1 MVLVE
6 VVDLNEAAYPT
17 TRMIDHKNWT
27 AIGMRYAP
35 ESMRSF
41 VELFTIAASKSP
53 IVMASWYAPTIEPRI
68 HFGAVSLW
76 YMGTKMSVSSASEM
90 PVKIVRL
97 TQS

>member
-6 VVDLNEAAYPT
+6 VIDQSEAAYPT

-35 ESMRSF
+35 ESIRSF
-41 VELFTIAASKSP
+41 VELLTIAASKSP
-53 IVMASWYAPTIEPRI
+53 MVMASWYAPTIDPRI

-76 YMGTKMSVSSASEM
+76 YMGTKMSVSSGSEIT
-90 PVKIVRL
+90 VRLIRL